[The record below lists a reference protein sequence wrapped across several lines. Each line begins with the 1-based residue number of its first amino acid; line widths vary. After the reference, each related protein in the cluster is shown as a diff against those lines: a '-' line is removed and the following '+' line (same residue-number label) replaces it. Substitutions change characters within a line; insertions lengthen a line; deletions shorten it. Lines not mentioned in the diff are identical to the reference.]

1 MKPETRDQDQVCIYM
16 DIYSETYGIKHT
28 HVYSYVSII
37 SLPIYQSSDSI
48 KNLQPFVR
56 NFQTLA
62 ADSAQSQRNGYR
74 FYG

>member
-1 MKPETRDQDQVCIYM
+1 MKLETRNQDQVCIYM

-48 KNLQPFVR
+48 KKPSTVR
-56 NFQTLA
+56 SEDPSA
-62 ADSAQSQRNGYR
+62 SCVGPAQSQSNGYR
-74 FYG
+74 FY